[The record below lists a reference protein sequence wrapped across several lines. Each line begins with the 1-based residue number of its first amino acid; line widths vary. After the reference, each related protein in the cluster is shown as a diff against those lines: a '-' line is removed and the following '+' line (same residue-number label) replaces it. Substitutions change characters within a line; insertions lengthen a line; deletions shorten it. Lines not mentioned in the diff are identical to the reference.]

1 MLDKETYE
9 KEIVRMW
16 DSIRKDEYYKGC
28 DDCTGVECEDCP
40 IYDVESKNCKLYNDI
55 YKVVGKWSDEH
66 QPQKYKVSQ
75 LEYDI
80 LKSFID
86 IGFVYYFYE
95 SDLLMSLLRI
105 GYFQCA
111 TNETDIEKYF
121 KNCEVDCEL
130 GGNENVK
137 RRKV

>member
-1 MLDKETYE
+1 MMDKEEYK

-16 DSIRKDEYYKGC
+16 DSIRDDEYKGTERCSGVTYC
-28 DDCTGVECEDCP
+28 DECP
-40 IYDVESKNCKLYNDI
+40 LYNI
-55 YKVVGKWSDEH
+55 GCSESSNAFEMIEAIEKWSKEH

-95 SDLLMSLLRI
+95 SDLLMSLLRK
-105 GYFQCA
+105 GYFQGA
-111 TNETDIEKYF
+111 TRDMTINYYF
-121 KNCEVDCEL
+121 DNCEVEYD
-130 GGNENVK
+130 
-137 RRKV
+137 R